1 VAIGTRAFEWVF
13 ADAAL
18 SDAAGLR
25 HSIEDEFRCLGAA
38 IGDAAIVLTELFT
51 NAVRH
56 GRTPIT
62 VRAVPFDGGVQLC
75 VRDSSSRF
83 GAVGPESRG
92 MHLIATVARAWGL
105 DRFGDG
111 KAVWADIEAR
121 R

>member
-51 NAVRH
+51 NA
-56 GRTPIT
+56 
-62 VRAVPFDGGVQLC
+62 LC